1 MRMQEAVAA
10 KAVGDVQGAA
20 KIVRKWRV
28 IQCNTHAEKI
38 VRAAVKKLGFETY
51 LPMAITERPKTARR
65 AAATLIRPF
74 LPGYMFARFNTEADD
89 WGELFTTHGVK
100 GILRGGSAVLAVPDK
115 VVDAI
120 RQREEGELLK
130 ISDPT
135 DQTRWKHGD
144 RITVM
149 RGRAEIEAVF
159 DELLDKNRAVVFV
172 SFLGR
177 VTRQTITPLH
187 IK

>member
-10 KAVGDVQGAA
+10 KAEA
-20 KIVRKWRV
+20 KIERKWRV
-28 IQCNTHAEKI
+28 IQCNPHAEKI
-38 VRAAVKKLGFETY
+38 VKAGVRKLGFETY
-51 LPMAITERPKTARR
+51 LPMAISERPKTARR
-65 AAATLIRPF
+65 PAATVIRPF
-74 LPGYMFARFNTEADD
+74 LPGYLFAKFNTEIDD

-100 GILRGGSAVLAVPDK
+100 AILRGGSAVLSVPDR
-115 VVDAI
+115 VIESI

-144 RITVM
+144 RVKVV
-149 RGRAEIEAVF
+149 RGSAEIDAVF